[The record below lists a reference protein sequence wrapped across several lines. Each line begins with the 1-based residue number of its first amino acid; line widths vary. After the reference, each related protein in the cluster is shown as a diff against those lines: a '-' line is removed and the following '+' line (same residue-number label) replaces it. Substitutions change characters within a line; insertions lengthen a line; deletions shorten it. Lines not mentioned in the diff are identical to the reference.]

1 MTIDQ
6 KVLTWIELTVLIG
19 LVLVFSWATYNR
31 NLMWNDEVT
40 LWSDVVAKSPHKAR
54 CYNNLGRCYLSNK
67 EFAEAL
73 PYIRKALQ
81 LNPYSSYAHYNLGI
95 AYQGLGLC
103 DNAIAA
109 YKTALRGL
117 RKPYFAKVH
126 NNMGTCYFKKGQ
138 KDMAIAEFK
147 KALEINPSF
156 SDARFNLDAVLK
168 SKD

>member
-1 MTIDQ
+1 MTIDR
-6 KVLTWIELTVLIG
+6 KALRLTEFLILTA
-19 LVLVFSWATYNR
+19 LVLVFSWTTYNR
-31 NLMWNDEVT
+31 NLVWKDEVT

-54 CYNNLGRCYLSNK
+54 GHNNFGRSYLSNK

-73 PYIRKALQ
+73 PYIMKALQ
-81 LNPYSSYAHYNLGI
+81 LNPYFSYAHYNLGI

-103 DNAIAA
+103 DKAIAA
-109 YKTALRGL
+109 YKTALRGS
-117 RKPYFAKVH
+117 KQPYFAKVH

-138 KDMAIAEFK
+138 KDMAIAEFR

-156 SDARFNLDAVLK
+156 SDARFNLDTVLR